1 MASQCEGVA
10 CLQSKPQRSE
20 ETLSD
25 CTIYET
31 EHSLEEQPP
40 PPDAVEDGIPKP
52 PKRSR
57 SASAA
62 AYNESE
68 KPIEAPTMAPQ
79 DLEMAEFPK
88 LHKFSMLAT
97 STFILANVTVP
108 CCVAFIG
115 FLWSNPDGTQND
127 GTWLKIVLNDWI
139 LKSVTIST
147 MVLRVAVSAQA
158 GIATSMLASVIMET
172 KGVALHRSAAVN
184 ALRYVNNG
192 PQSLTLALRDTYS
205 RSGLWAAVA
214 LLLCL
219 TTFALQF
226 ASTVLVGD
234 LAIGGLIDHAKTE
247 TTFAALSWSAG
258 IGQLNSTR
266 LVGQTS
272 FWEEFLPEFSIFAE
286 KRGNPSASE
295 ILSSNSVRD
304 TGSTL
309 RAFMPFSNQSERTMI
324 HSYVGMATVE
334 DSRVVCIRPK
344 LHQYFSIGYESENFG
359 YLLNGSLVPESMP
372 PGLIL
377 ADEPAMTSG
386 VLPVT
391 YNLDIDQY
399 NNSSV
404 NLSWSQQIPFA
415 HGAGSN
421 WGIAQNLMYF
431 GPALVSS
438 LDPRYPNIAAN
449 APSMN
454 FTMENPDFLAWNLS
468 YYQQGDNVRLMTGRS
483 YELLNFTAALPE
495 NEVNMF
501 FSPNQE
507 QNKLLI
513 NPQDEWL
520 VFTIPSVPGFRL
532 SVSLCFD
539 SFASINAQVN
549 ATSQQPC
556 NEPSLGPW
564 NSSTGHLDTTQLR
577 NQLGVLPRQSQ
588 SASDRGIMS
597 LETNPE
603 QLRDQV
609 QAWYSETETRSTGNI
624 SFPTQNFVA
633 MASKDV
639 YSWGTWMCAECGM
652 DFANDS
658 VANISYVTNNDLQ
671 QQIFQDVLQT
681 TKDTSKAW
689 QAYYTILGRLAY
701 YETLPYYDFEASASV
716 TSFRNIQFPWS
727 GRGLAAVCAVLFVHV
742 GLIALITTA
751 FLAKTR
757 VSRIGDNSWLNLVQ
771 ADLAPMENV
780 FKASPTMK
788 DGDLEKETTKQ
799 GLKSSARRLV

>member
-1 MASQCEGVA
+1 MASKCEEVA

-20 ETLSD
+20 ETLSG

-40 PPDAVEDGIPKP
+40 PPEAVEDGMPKP

-62 AYNESE
+62 AYNESG

-79 DLEMAEFPK
+79 DPEMIEFPK
-88 LHKFSMLAT
+88 LHKFSILAT
-97 STFILANVTVP
+97 STFVLANVTVP

-115 FLWSNPDGTQND
+115 FLWSNLDGTQNN
-127 GTWLKIVLNDWI
+127 GTWLKIVLNGWI
-139 LKSVTIST
+139 SKSVTISS

-184 ALRYVNNG
+184 ALRYVNNA
-192 PQSLTLALRDTYS
+192 PQSLTIALRDTYS

-226 ASTVLVGD
+226 ASTVLVGA
-234 LAIGGLIDHAKTE
+234 LAIGALIDHAKTE

-258 IGQLNSTR
+258 IGQLNATR

-272 FWEEFLPEFSIFAE
+272 FWEEFLPEFSVFAE
-286 KRGNPSASE
+286 HRENPSASE
-295 ILSSNSVRD
+295 ILSTDSVRD

-324 HSYVGMATVE
+324 HSYVGMATME

-359 YLLNGSLVPESMP
+359 YLLNGSLVPESVP

-377 ADEPAMTSG
+377 AEEPAMTSG

-391 YNLDIDQY
+391 YNLETDQY

-421 WGIAQNLMYF
+421 WAIAQNLMYF

-449 APSMN
+449 ALSMN
-454 FTMENPDFLAWNLS
+454 FTMENPNFLAWNLS

-495 NEVNMF
+495 NEANMF

-539 SFASINAQVN
+539 SFASINAQTQRNCEVN
-549 ATSQQPC
+549 SAL
-556 NEPSLGPW
+556 SL
-564 NSSTGHLDTTQLR
+564 
-577 NQLGVLPRQSQ
+577 
-588 SASDRGIMS
+588 
-597 LETNPE
+597 
-603 QLRDQV
+603 
-609 QAWYSETETRSTGNI
+609 
-624 SFPTQNFVA
+624 A
-633 MASKDV
+633 MESKDV
-639 YSWGTWMCAECGM
+639 YSWGTWMCAECDM
-652 DFANDS
+652 NFANHTA
-658 VANISYVTNNDLQ
+658 ANISYVTNNDLQ
-671 QQIFQDVLQT
+671 RQIFQDVLKT
-681 TKDTSKAW
+681 TRDTSKAW

-701 YETLPYYDFEASASV
+701 YETLPYYDFEANASV
-716 TSFRNIQFPWS
+716 TSFRDIQFPQS
-727 GRGLAAVCAVLFVHV
+727 IRGLAAVCAVLSVHV
-742 GLIALITTA
+742 GLIILVTTA

-771 ADLAPMENV
+771 ADLVPMENV
-780 FKASPTMK
+780 CKASPTMK
-788 DGDLEKETTKQ
+788 DGDLGKEMTAQ
-799 GLKSSARRLV
+799 GLKNSATRLV